1 MIDFSQNTFFKLK
14 QTDTAKGE
22 KLVADLMVPG
32 EQVMSAYQE
41 LRDYV
46 VFTDRRVISVNVQN
60 VTGKKK
66 NYTVLPYAKIS
77 VFAVETAGVM
87 DIDSRLDLWFSGLGH
102 VRFEFSG
109 HSDVVEISR
118 VVAGYA
124 LRKA

>member
-22 KLVADLMVPG
+22 KLVADLLVDG
-32 EQVMSAYQE
+32 ETILSVYQE

-46 VFTDRRVISVNVQN
+46 VFTDRRVIAVNVQH

-66 NYTVLPYAKIS
+66 SFTVLPYAKIS

-87 DIDSRLDLWFSGLGH
+87 DIDSRLDMWFSGLGH

-109 HSDVVEISR
+109 HSDTVQISR
-118 VVAGYA
+118 MVARYA
-124 LRKA
+124 LR